1 MSASVGVSFKEGK
14 KDMKPFNSAVIWEGK
29 SPYDGAEIMV
39 LAVCIKDPSKNRKTG
54 WMIQIYILVKSVSP
68 VEAVK
73 LGLDA
78 SVCGNCSMR
87 WNNGGGCYVLP
98 IWITPT
104 WKKGLEAPR
113 ITPTELAKLANKYN
127 TPIRQGAYGDPAFV
141 PMDVWE
147 ELENA
152 VSNKKGSSYTHQW
165 EWVSPEYAKFSMA
178 SVENLKQKADAQA
191 KGYRTYRIVD
201 DESEIVEDE
210 RLCLNS
216 SRGIQCREC
225 GECGGNRSKASHRQK
240 NIVIVRH

>member
-68 VEAVK
+68 VEAVR

-127 TPIRQGAYGDPAFV
+127 TPIRQGAWGDPAFV

>member
-1 MSASVGVSFKEGK
+1 VGVSFKEGK

-68 VEAVK
+68 VEAVR

-127 TPIRQGAYGDPAFV
+127 TPIRQGAWGDPAFV

>member
-1 MSASVGVSFKEGK
+1 
-14 KDMKPFNSAVIWEGK
+14 MKRFNSAVIWEGI

-39 LAVCIKDPSKNRKTG
+39 LAVAIKDPSRNIKTG
-54 WMIQIYILVKSVSP
+54 WMVQIYILVKNVPP
-68 VEAVK
+68 VEAVR

-78 SVCGNCSMR
+78 SVCGDCVMR
-87 WNNGGGCYVLP
+87 WNKGGGCYVIPLHFSRM
-98 IWITPT
+98 
-104 WKKGLEAPR
+104 WKKGVEAPR
-113 ITPTELAKLANKYN
+113 ITPTELARLANKYN

-141 PMDVWE
+141 PMYVWE

-152 VSNKKGSSYTHQW
+152 VSNKKGASYTHQW
-165 EWVSPEYAKFSMA
+165 ESVSPEYARFSMA

-191 KGYRTYRIVD
+191 LGFRTYRMVD
-201 DESEIVEDE
+201 DVSEIQKDE

-216 SRGIQCREC
+216 SRGIQCRDC

>member
-1 MSASVGVSFKEGK
+1 
-14 KDMKPFNSAVIWEGK
+14 
-29 SPYDGAEIMV
+29 
-39 LAVCIKDPSKNRKTG
+39 
-54 WMIQIYILVKSVSP
+54 MIQIYILVKNVSP

-73 LGLDA
+73 LELDA

-87 WNNGGGCYVLP
+87 WNKGGGCYVLP
-98 IWITPT
+98 IWMTPM

-113 ITPTELAKLANKYN
+113 ITPTELAKLANKHN
-127 TPIRQGAYGDPAFV
+127 TPIRQGAWGDPAMV

-191 KGYRTYRIVD
+191 KGYRTSLR
-201 DESEIVEDE
+201 
-210 RLCLNS
+210 S
-216 SRGIQCREC
+216 SRTRDC
-225 GECGGNRSKASHRQK
+225 A
-240 NIVIVRH
+240 

>member
-1 MSASVGVSFKEGK
+1 
-14 KDMKPFNSAVIWEGK
+14 MKPFNSAVIWEGK

-87 WNNGGGCYVLP
+87 WNEGGGCYVLP

-127 TPIRQGAYGDPAFV
+127 TPIRQGAWGDPAFV

-152 VSNKKGSSYTHQW
+152 VSNKKGSSYTHHW
-165 EWVSPEYAKFSMA
+165 ERVSPEYAKFSMA

>member
-1 MSASVGVSFKEGK
+1 MR
-14 KDMKPFNSAVIWEGK
+14 PFNSAVIHDGK
-29 SPYDGAEIMV
+29 SPYDSAEIMV
-39 LAVCIKDPSKNRKTG
+39 LAVCIKESSTNIKTG
-54 WMIQIYILVKSVSP
+54 WMIQIYILRKDVPP

-73 LGLDA
+73 LGLDE

-87 WNNGGGCYVLP
+87 WNKGGGCYVIP
-98 IWITPT
+98 FHYSRM

-113 ITPTELAKLANKYN
+113 ITPTELAKLADKHN
-127 TPIRQGAYGDPAFV
+127 TPIRQGAYGDPAMV

-191 KGYRTYRIVD
+191 LGYRTYRMVY
-201 DESEIVEDE
+201 DESEIVKDE

-225 GECGGNRSKASHRQK
+225 GQCGGNRSKASHRQK
-240 NIVIVRH
+240 NIAIVKH

>member
-1 MSASVGVSFKEGK
+1 
-14 KDMKPFNSAVIWEGK
+14 MKPFNSAVIWEGK

-127 TPIRQGAYGDPAFV
+127 TPIRQGAWGDPAFV

-191 KGYRTYRIVD
+191 LGYRTYRMVD

-210 RLCLNS
+210 MLCLNS
-216 SRGIQCREC
+216 SRGIQCRDC
-225 GECGGNRSKASHRQK
+225 GQCGGNRSKASHRQK
-240 NIVIVRH
+240 NIVIVKH

>member
-1 MSASVGVSFKEGK
+1 
-14 KDMKPFNSAVIWEGK
+14 MKPFNSAVIWEGK

-68 VEAVK
+68 VEAVR

-127 TPIRQGAYGDPAFV
+127 TPIRQGAWGDPAFV

>member
-1 MSASVGVSFKEGK
+1 MGVSFKEGK

-127 TPIRQGAYGDPAFV
+127 TPIRQGAWGDPAFV

-147 ELENA
+147 ELKNA

>member
-1 MSASVGVSFKEGK
+1 
-14 KDMKPFNSAVIWEGK
+14 MKPFNSAVIWEGK
-29 SPYDGAEIMV
+29 SPYDGAEIMAV
-39 LAVCIKDPSKNRKTG
+39 AVCIEDPSKNRKTG
-54 WMIQIYILVKSVSP
+54 WMIQIYILVKNVPP
-68 VEAVK
+68 VEAVR
-73 LGLDA
+73 LELDA

-87 WNNGGGCYVLP
+87 WNNGGGCYVIPLF
-98 IWITPT
+98 ITLT
-104 WKKGLEAPR
+104 WKKAQDAPR
-113 ITPTELAKLANKYN
+113 ITPTELAKRANKTN
-127 TPIRQGAYGDPAFV
+127 TPIRQGAWGDPAFV

-165 EWVSPEYAKFSMA
+165 ESVSPEYAKFSMA

-191 KGYRTYRIVD
+191 LGFRTYRMVD
-201 DESEIVEDE
+201 DVSEIQKDE

-216 SRGIQCREC
+216 SRGIQCRDC

>member
-1 MSASVGVSFKEGK
+1 
-14 KDMKPFNSAVIWEGK
+14 MKPFNSAVIWEGK
-29 SPYDGAEIMV
+29 SPYDGAEIMI
-39 LAVCIKDPSKNRKTG
+39 LAVCIKDPSNNRKTG

-73 LGLDA
+73 LELDA

-87 WNNGGGCYVLP
+87 WNKGGGCYVLP
-98 IWITPT
+98 IWMTPM

-127 TPIRQGAYGDPAFV
+127 TPIRQGAWGDPAMV

-191 KGYRTYRIVD
+191 KGYRTFRIVD

>member
-1 MSASVGVSFKEGK
+1 MGVSFKEGK

-127 TPIRQGAYGDPAFV
+127 TPIRQGAWGDPAFV

-240 NIVIVRH
+240 NIAIVKH

>member
-1 MSASVGVSFKEGK
+1 
-14 KDMKPFNSAVIWEGK
+14 MKPFNSAVIWEGK
-29 SPYDGAEIMV
+29 SPYDGAEIMI

-87 WNNGGGCYVLP
+87 WNEGGGCYVLP

-127 TPIRQGAYGDPAFV
+127 TPIRQGAWGDPAFV

>member
-1 MSASVGVSFKEGK
+1 MGVSFKEGK

-127 TPIRQGAYGDPAFV
+127 TPIRQGAWGDPAFV